1 MAQTIH
7 PHQHHAEESHQHLV
21 QRRLRYVVVG
31 LVALLALI
39 IATALNAV

>member
-7 PHQHHAEESHQHLV
+7 PHQHHPHESHQHLI
-21 QRRLRYVVVG
+21 QRRLRYVVVA
-31 LVALLALI
+31 LVALLALL